1 MGFHEAVQERL
12 LLHILHGIAMHGR
25 EQLAPAVNDGLDRT
39 DVLARSDLID
49 CHHIGRHGA
58 DQHHHALRL
67 RTAVEHIGADAD
79 IILRNAEI
87 AACDLAPFI
96 DHTDGQPRIRR
107 LPVRNLADDIAQ
119 HRRFAAAGCGDNQG
133 VQETAVFPKVRHH
146 SVRAALFL
154 MSNPH
159 VDAGYMAD
167 AFHLFPFDYR
177 LSGNADPVAA
187 LHGQKTLP
195 QFILVGVEGKTSYV
209 IHRIADIRR

>member
-1 MGFHEAVQERL
+1 MLDFINGATVNSRHQC
-12 LLHILHGIAMHGR
+12 
-25 EQLAPAVNDGLDRT
+25 APAMNDRLDRT
-39 DVLARSDLID
+39 NILVITDLID
-49 CHHIGRHGA
+49 CHHIGRLGA

-177 LSGNADPVAA
+177 LSGNADPVSA